1 MNLSRDSNYNL
12 MKQIAMKN
20 IRHHIEIHF
29 LSSRTGSVNI
39 AQTIATCIYAHCLK
53 VLLYESELKIYF
65 FTNFYQR
72 SFCTNTKKIYAFRC
86 DIYSMIEPF

>member
-1 MNLSRDSNYNL
+1 

-53 VLLYESELKIYF
+53 VLLYESELKYTFSQTFIKDHSGQIQK
-65 FTNFYQR
+65 NI
-72 SFCTNTKKIYAFRC
+72 CI
-86 DIYSMIEPF
+86 SM

>member
-1 MNLSRDSNYNL
+1 
-12 MKQIAMKN
+12 MKQIAVKN
-20 IRHHIEIHF
+20 RHHIEIHF
-29 LSSRTGSVNI
+29 LSSRSGSVNI
-39 AQTIATCIYAHCLK
+39 AQTIATCIYAQCLK

>member
-1 MNLSRDSNYNL
+1 

-29 LSSRTGSVNI
+29 LSSRLGSVNI

-72 SFCTNTKKIYAFRC
+72 SFWTNTKKNIMHFDVIY
-86 DIYSMIEPF
+86 IV